1 MAPSGPWARRKSE
14 VLDVR
19 HLSSVVWQA
28 GRFWMV
34 FGCLLGCVVSIWEL
48 VLIPDKTQAPSL
60 FFLSFPAFSSRGLK
74 GGIVEKT
81 SPSTWIS
88 SVAWGFYQWP
98 ERYEKRSCYVLGGF
112 AYEGHGMDPKFLGI
126 AGPWETIGIIGP
138 GPSRE
143 LGTS

>member
-1 MAPSGPWARRKSE
+1 MTEMDRLPVP
-14 VLDVR
+14 
-19 HLSSVVWQA
+19 HLAALCQH
-28 GRFWMV
+28 
-34 FGCLLGCVVSIWEL
+34 LLQHES
-48 VLIPDKTQAPSL
+48 TQN
-60 FFLSFPAFSSRGLK
+60 
-74 GGIVEKT
+74 
-81 SPSTWIS
+81 
-88 SVAWGFYQWP
+88 WGFYQWP